1 MVGADHT
8 TEQCRPP
15 YNWTILFQTGA
26 ASRCWRQYPT
36 GSGNGNE
43 NCLTVDIFTP
53 NVVYEGLLP
62 VVVYVD
68 GDDLSEADDET
79 VRPSAGTSHEHCVV
93 KYLCA
98 IHSQPLFRFVFSSFQ
113 TILQQLTKQSSAR
126 NRDSNSLYLDHQSD
140 DQTSHE
146 GWNIF
151 VQRVWIYNSQSL
163 PTYKFLY

>member
-1 MVGADHT
+1 M
-8 TEQCRPP
+8 
-15 YNWTILFQTGA
+15 
-26 ASRCWRQYPT
+26 
-36 GSGNGNE
+36 
-43 NCLTVDIFTP
+43 
-53 NVVYEGLLP
+53 YEGLLP

-151 VQRVWIYNSQSL
+151 VQRV
-163 PTYKFLY
+163 